1 MNHTL
6 KDSFW
11 LKLLADN
18 PSVACCHSQFLTTA
32 NQTLHDLT
40 LLFSTPLLLPFRQ
53 DTSRT
58 NAPSSSLSQ
67 SPSNSIR
74 IPERRLPR
82 SLHICFLFIDY
93 VLASLSPTQR
103 ILL

>member
-32 NQTLHDLT
+32 NQILHDLI
-40 LLFSTPLLLPFRQ
+40 LLSSNPPLLPFRH

-67 SPSNSIR
+67 SPSNSVHIR
-74 IPERRLPR
+74 ERRLPR
-82 SLHICFLFIDY
+82 SLHTCFLLTDY
-93 VLASLSPTQR
+93 VLASLSPT
-103 ILL
+103 